1 MSSGKYALPM
11 PERMP
16 PETLT
21 YRFFAK
27 TYRFTEEMTDNS
39 SVDAVTWWPE
49 IEAAEAY
56 AMEKKNPPPPA
67 QGSSGRRY

>member
-1 MSSGKYALPM
+1 MSNGKYALPL

-27 TYRFTEEMTDNS
+27 TYHYTEAMTDEAS
-39 SVDAVTWWPE
+39 LEAVTWWPE

-56 AMEKKNPPPPA
+56 AAEKKNPAPPA

>member
-1 MSSGKYALPM
+1 MSNGKYTLPL

-21 YRFFAK
+21 YRLFAK
-27 TYRFTEEMTDNS
+27 QYHYTEEMTDES
-39 SVDAVTWWPE
+39 SLEAVTWWPE

-56 AMEKKNPPPPA
+56 AASKENAPPPHP
-67 QGSSGRRY
+67 GRRR